1 MTTSGLLAAL
11 IAGSLFTFNVGP
23 NVQPLH
29 SQAPP
34 AWVMEV
40 SADSFEAHTAWWALF
55 NDPVLNACVEQAF
68 QKNADLEIAL
78 ARVEQARAALG
89 TSRSFQAPTL
99 DVQGSTSRG
108 RVVGP
113 QGGAPRPTESD
124 ANLLVGSLSY
134 EADLFGRLRKGTE
147 ASRADWEASRAARD
161 GVRLVLAGQVA
172 RTYFTLRSIN
182 EQLHVA
188 KAMLAANNASLEVL
202 KQRYQLGMDSE
213 MNYQRF
219 RSQTA
224 TVAVQVKQ
232 LEDQLV
238 QVELALL
245 VLLGYNP
252 VDLSALRASENIV
265 ALDKEPILPKI
276 PTGLP
281 AEMLNRRPDLR
292 GGRERYIAAVARVGQ
307 ANAARYPSLSL
318 NALLGAA
325 SGPLQDLF
333 SGPTGWSLTGQVL
346 APIFDAGRRKSQMQ
360 RAEAVAWE
368 ARVAYEQQVR
378 VAFQET
384 LGALSSQANL
394 KDQGVQLEDRVESQ
408 KRAFI
413 LVEDLYRL
421 GRVGQFELL
430 DAQRQLLQAQLEL
443 VANKRDQLN
452 ASVNLCLSLGG
463 GWDVVVSNDLQLL
476 PVKGRYKPIK

>member
-29 SQAPP
+29 SQTPP

-40 SADSFEAHTAWWALF
+40 SADSLQAHTAWWTLF
-55 NDPVLNACVEQAF
+55 EDPVLNACVEQSF
-68 QKNADLEIAL
+68 QKNADLEMAL

-89 TSRSFQAPTL
+89 TSRSLQSPTL
-99 DVQGSTSRG
+99 DLQGSSSRG

-134 EADLFGRLRKGTE
+134 EADLFGRMRKGTE
-147 ASRADWEASRAARD
+147 ASHADWKASQAARD

-172 RTYFTLRSIN
+172 RTYFTLRSVN
-182 EQLHVA
+182 EQLHIA
-188 KAMLAANNASLEVL
+188 KAMLAANNSSLEVL

-219 RSQTA
+219 RAQTA

-252 VDLSALRASENIV
+252 VDLTAVSGQHKAV
-265 ALDKEPILPKI
+265 ALGKGPTLPQI
-276 PTGLP
+276 PMGLP
-281 AEMLNRRPDLR
+281 SEIINRRPDLR
-292 GGRERYIAAVARVGQ
+292 GGKERYVAAVARVGQ

-368 ARVAYEQQVR
+368 ARVAYEQQAR

-384 LGALSSQANL
+384 LGALSNQEKLADQRDQLQERLRSQ
-394 KDQGVQLEDRVESQ
+394 E
-408 KRAFI
+408 RAYV
-413 LVEDLYRL
+413 LVDDLYRL
-421 GRVGQFELL
+421 GRVGQLELL
-430 DAQRQLLQAQLEL
+430 DAQRQLLQAQLDL

-452 ASVNLCLSLGG
+452 TSVNLCLSLGG
-463 GWDVVVSNDLQLL
+463 GWDVIVSDDLQLL
-476 PVKGRYKPIK
+476 PVKGRYKPVK